1 MLPPSGE
8 TTMNDLIK
16 VDDWDYDKKMEIEL
30 EYQATLTIQQRFEM
44 LIRLMRDKNEY
55 LLKNGLLRPFEISS
69 RAE

>member
-44 LIRLMRDKNEY
+44 LFRLMRDKNEY
-55 LLKNGLLRPFEISS
+55 LLKNGLRRPFEISS

>member
-1 MLPPSGE
+1 
-8 TTMNDLIK
+8 MNDLIK

-69 RAE
+69 RVE

>member
-1 MLPPSGE
+1 
-8 TTMNDLIK
+8 MNDLIK